1 MDVEANKRG
10 EGRGGRREWADEGR
24 GAKIKWK
31 KQGKGWK
38 GMERK
43 GKNRKEKVRGKK

>member
-1 MDVEANKRG
+1 MWRRTREEKGGGKERV
-10 EGRGGRREWADEGR
+10 GRCGQ